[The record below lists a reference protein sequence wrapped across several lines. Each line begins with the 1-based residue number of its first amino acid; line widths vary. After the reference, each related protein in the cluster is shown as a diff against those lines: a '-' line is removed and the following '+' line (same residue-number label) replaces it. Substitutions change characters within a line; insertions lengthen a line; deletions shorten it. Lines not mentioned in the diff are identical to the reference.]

1 MRAILSSTSAA
12 ASASSSATAWNVNVV
27 MDAIKAAAPSI
38 SWPRV
43 AEALDY
49 DGFSVPDAAGF
60 AILMGAW
67 RRATSEPFPLTAI
80 AGRLWTNTAGQLSLL
95 QQAVAAPPDL
105 LSWERS
111 PKKIQPLEGLGQGK
125 SPLGTPNQAW
135 ASLDLLAVLAQMADL
150 PAFSSSVLELLR
162 RGPASQ
168 CPEVLVATTSLLRGP
183 SDLNWGTLE
192 RFVWGSVAAP
202 LLFESPAAASR
213 RNVLLQRLWQQRRDH
228 LLQCM
233 ANYKLERPDR
243 APELLEVVLELKGLA
258 YTLDNG
264 PPPLSVELACVAAQ
278 RTPPL
283 VDLDTWLTNV
293 LGKDANSG
301 SVMQAAL
308 GFLEAQLSG
317 IGEGRLK
324 VPGSTGRPAP
334 GQVFSV
340 LSADSTTAFL
350 RALYTAGE
358 GLGCMGAAAAVWC
371 ATQCLQRCV
380 FGWLLSCVRCV
391 PGTAERYGFAAAGA
405 CFSCT
410 VCPCFASTHT
420 QHKCIPCV
428 QVHALQVRPTA
439 CVLGAAT
446 HHTQD

>member
-1 MRAILSSTSAA
+1 MCPAGVLGLLAATHKGLEPDGLGLADTMRAILSSNSNSAAA
-12 ASASSSATAWNVNVV
+12 ASASSSATGWNVNVV
-27 MDAIKAAAPSI
+27 MDAIKSAAPGI

-49 DGFSVPDAAGF
+49 DGFTVPDAAGF

-80 AGRLWTNTAGQLSLL
+80 AGRLWTNTTGQLSLL

-135 ASLDLLAVLAQMADL
+135 ASLDLLAVLAQMADI
-150 PAFSSSVLELLR
+150 PVLSNTVLDLLR

-168 CPEVLVATTSLLRGP
+168 CPEVLVACTSLLRGP
-183 SDLNWGTLE
+183 NDLAWGTLE
-192 RFVWGSVAAP
+192 HFVWGSVAAP

-213 RNVLLQRLWQQRRDH
+213 RNVLLQRLWQQRRDP

-243 APELLEVVLELKGLA
+243 VPELLDVVLEFKGLTYA
-258 YTLDNG
+258 LDHG
-264 PPPLSVELACVAAQ
+264 PPQLTVELACVASQ
-278 RTPPL
+278 RSPPL
-283 VDLDTWLTNV
+283 VDLDSWLANV

-308 GFLEAQLSG
+308 GFLEAQLAG
-317 IGEGRLK
+317 IAEGRLK
-324 VPGSTGRPAP
+324 VVGSTGRPAP
-334 GQVFSV
+334 GQLLSV
-340 LSADSTTAFL
+340 LSAESTTAFL
-350 RALYTAGE
+350 RALYTAGMY
-358 GLGCMGAAAAVWC
+358 GGVQFCPQLLLV
-371 ATQCLQRCV
+371 CLTR
-380 FGWLLSCVRCV
+380 
-391 PGTAERYGFAAAGA
+391 
-405 CFSCT
+405 
-410 VCPCFASTHT
+410 
-420 QHKCIPCV
+420 
-428 QVHALQVRPTA
+428 
-439 CVLGAAT
+439 
-446 HHTQD
+446 

>member
-1 MRAILSSTSAA
+1 MRAILSSNSNSSAA
-12 ASASSSATAWNVNVV
+12 ASSGSSATGWNVNVV
-27 MDAIKAAAPSI
+27 MDAIKAAAPNI

-80 AGRLWTNTAGQLSLL
+80 AGRLWNNTGGQLSLL

-150 PAFSSSVLELLR
+150 PVLSNSVLELLR

-168 CPEVLVATTSLLRGP
+168 CPEVLVATTSVLRGP
-183 SDLNWGTLE
+183 NDLSWGALE
-192 RFVWGSVAAP
+192 RFVWGNVAAP
-202 LLFESPAAASR
+202 LLFESPVAASR
-213 RNVLLQRLWQQRRDH
+213 RNVLLQRLWQQRRDA

-233 ANYKLERPDR
+233 ANYKAERPDR
-243 APELLEVVLELKGLA
+243 APELLEVVLEFKGLGYA
-258 YTLDNG
+258 LEHG
-264 PPPLSVELACVAAQ
+264 PPQLTVELACVGSQ
-278 RTPPL
+278 RSPPL
-283 VDLDTWLTNV
+283 VDLDSWLATV
-293 LGKDANSG
+293 LGKDSNSG

-308 GFLEAQLSG
+308 GFLEAQLAG
-317 IGEGRLK
+317 IAEGRLK
-324 VPGSTGRPAP
+324 VAGSAGTRPAP
-334 GQVFSV
+334 GQVLSV
-340 LSADSTTAFL
+340 LSVDSTTAFL

-358 GLGCMGAAAAVWC
+358 DRGMLVWFGGPVVVKFAGLVLALVQLARQELLLEPLAAV
-371 ATQCLQRCV
+371 
-380 FGWLLSCVRCV
+380 
-391 PGTAERYGFAAAGA
+391 FAAVFAELHSHSSAAHVFRCMATLAAVGA
-405 CFSCT
+405 IGQ
-410 VCPCFASTHT
+410 HT
-420 QHKCIPCV
+420 MVIMH
-428 QVHALQVRPTA
+428 
-439 CVLGAAT
+439 
-446 HHTQD
+446 